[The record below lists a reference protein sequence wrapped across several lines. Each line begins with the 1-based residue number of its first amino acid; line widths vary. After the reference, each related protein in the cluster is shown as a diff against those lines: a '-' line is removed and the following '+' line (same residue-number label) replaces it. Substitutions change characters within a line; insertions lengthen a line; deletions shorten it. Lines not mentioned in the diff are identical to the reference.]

1 LCPNANLYIENTLP
15 PVELLMKHQC
25 KIVLGTDS
33 YSSNWQLNIA
43 SEVKT
48 LTDNFPAI
56 PLEIILRWATS
67 NGAAVLNK
75 TVSFGRFEKGMSPGL
90 VLLETINENIPAI
103 TGRSKRILSC
113 SF

>member
-1 LCPNANLYIENTLP
+1 MYIENTLP
-15 PVELLMKHQC
+15 PIDLLLKHRC

-48 LTDNFPAI
+48 LTDHFPAI
-56 PLEIILRWATS
+56 PLEIILQWATS

-75 TVSFGRFEKGMSPGL
+75 SAFFGRFKKGMSPGL
-90 VLLETINENIPAI
+90 ALLETMNAKSPIL
-103 TGRSKRILSC
+103 TGKSRRILPFS
-113 SF
+113 